1 MSSETK
7 NQGEGNRDAA
17 ERYNEA
23 QEEFVH
29 SEEGK
34 QQIDKAGEI
43 EIDDEELEAEDEGK
57 SRSKE

>member
-29 SEEGK
+29 SQEG
-34 QQIDKAGEI
+34 QEQIDKAGEL
-43 EIDDEELEAEDEGK
+43 EIDEDVQEAEEEGK
-57 SRSKE
+57 SKAKQ